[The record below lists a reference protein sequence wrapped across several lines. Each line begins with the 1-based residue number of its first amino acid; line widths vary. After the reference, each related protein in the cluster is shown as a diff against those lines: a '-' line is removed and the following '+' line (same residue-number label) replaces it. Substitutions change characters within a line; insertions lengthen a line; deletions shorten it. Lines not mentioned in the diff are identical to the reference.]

1 MNEEVYVE
9 RTGPRSAPSL
19 ARRVSWGAVFAGL
32 FVTIV
37 IQLTLTLLGASIG
50 AAAVEPLREAE
61 PTKGLALGTGIWLLV
76 SGLISIYCGACVAG
90 RLSGGP
96 RRADGMLHGIVTWSA
111 ATLATLALMTT
122 AAGALLGG
130 TGTFLSH
137 ALAGVQSNP
146 SGQNALGTIA
156 EQAKNKFPQAGSLL
170 PPTGRNEAGQTPGT
184 LTEIAQKDPQVAAA
198 LARMEKNGGAA
209 QSPEDRDQI
218 VSILST
224 QQGFSREEA
233 SNLVNQWDQQFQ
245 QTKGQVQQKARQA
258 GDVAARGISKGA
270 LWGFIALFLGML
282 VAAWG
287 GWAGTASLRR
297 YDEVGVAPA

>member
-32 FVTIV
+32 IVSIV

-50 AAAVEPLREAE
+50 AATVDPLRESE

-111 ATLATLALMTT
+111 ATLATLLLLTT

-130 TGTFLSH
+130 TASFLSN
-137 ALAGVQSNP
+137 ALSGAQANLT
-146 SGQNALGTIA
+146 GQNVMGKIT
-156 EQAKNKFPQAGSLL
+156 EQAKNKFPEAGSLL
-170 PPTGRNEAGQTPGT
+170 PPTGRAEGQTPGS

-209 QSPEDRDQI
+209 KSPDDRAQ
-218 VSILST
+218 VVNLLST
-224 QQGFSREEA
+224 QQGMSREEA
-233 SNLVNQWDQQFQ
+233 ENLVNQWDQQFQ
-245 QTKGQVQQKARQA
+245 QTKGQVQQKTRQA

-297 YDEVGVAPA
+297 YDEVSVAPA